1 MPRFLFSR
9 KFRAFTLIELLV
21 VIAII
26 AILIG
31 LLLPAVQKVRE
42 AAGRS
47 QSQNNLRQLTVAT
60 INCAEA
66 HQGKMPPGPWTDY
79 YPNNS
84 NGWHWS
90 TGPGDPSTYSNWSAG
105 NGYGNEFFHILPYM
119 DNDPLFKSGRWQISP
134 PMELNWYAPVQY
146 GWGVPQTRPKTFF
159 APNDPTNNPTG
170 LNTSYFPN
178 FDAFQSAWDAG
189 SGGNRSYPASFSDGT
204 TQSIIYAEGYSS
216 SYGWYGHHWLDSNDY
231 FLGYSLNWSVANHR
245 AALNPP
251 FQIAP
256 KPSDAVP
263 NIAQAYSN
271 AGIQV
276 SLGDASVKLVSNG
289 TSGSTFLAACTI
301 NANDVLGA
309 DW

>member
-1 MPRFLFSR
+1 MRSPVRRSR
-9 KFRAFTLIELLV
+9 ARGFTLIELLV

-42 AAGRS
+42 AAGRA
-47 QSQNNLRQLTVAT
+47 QSSNNLHQLTVAT
-60 INCAEA
+60 IDMADA
-66 HQGKMPPGPWTDY
+66 HQGLLPGAGTNAYPGPLTVDFNW
-79 YPNNS
+79 NWAA
-84 NGWHWS
+84 G
-90 TGPGDPSTYSNWSAG
+90 TYTANWNAHG
-105 NGYGNEFFHILPYM
+105 GYGSPFFHILPYM
-119 DNDPLFKSGRWQISP
+119 DNDPLFKSGRWRISP

-231 FLGYSLNWSVANHR
+231 FLGYTLNWSIANHR
-245 AALNPP
+245 AAMNPP

-309 DW
+309 EW